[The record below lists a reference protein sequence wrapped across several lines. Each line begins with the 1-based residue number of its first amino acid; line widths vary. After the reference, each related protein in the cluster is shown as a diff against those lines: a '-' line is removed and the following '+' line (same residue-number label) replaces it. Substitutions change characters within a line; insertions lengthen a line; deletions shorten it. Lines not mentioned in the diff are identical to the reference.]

1 TGGRKRHTALISE
14 GGDAL
19 EQVAQGGER
28 PELRVVLLGRS
39 GAGRSATGNTLLCQ
53 ELFES
58 RLASQPVT
66 TTCAKGRRDW
76 GEWSVVV
83 MDTPAIVGGSQWDKQ
98 QLAKER
104 DNCRSFA
111 AHEHCVLLLVTQLGR
126 YTREDREV
134 RLRSAR
140 PSAPLR
146 AGRPLPAE
154 RYQPPAGTA
163 RPIQLRPRGP
173 THKRRPRSGASRAP
187 FRQKGKSRKLVTEQP
202 PHFLRARRNEGPR
215 ELRLVLVGKSGGGRS
230 ATGNSIVG
238 TAAFESRLATAAVTQ
253 RSSMQSVTLKGYDVH
268 VVDTPDAFDSPERSA
283 RCCREIARC
292 ALLSAPGPHALL
304 LVTQLGRFTQ
314 EDEAAVQQ
322 VWRLFGSGA
331 AGRTVVVF
339 TRGDELRGGSLLRY
353 VQDTG
358 TYALQ
363 KLLRDC
369 GQRCCAFDN
378 RATGKQKEEQVGELL
393 AIVLEM
399 LGGDLNNYYR
409 NGLYDRAEQLMERP
423 DIDFEK
429 KCDLLAED
437 VEKQLELEHVGLGWL
452 QLQPLLLLHS
462 PLELR
467 KSLCSAPQL
476 GSMFSSELTQQAEIE
491 SESNGAASCGV
502 SQRPG

>member
-1 TGGRKRHTALISE
+1 MVPRKPSQDPQAAICSPKNGLSLTSNPRPVVPA
-14 GGDAL
+14 
-19 EQVAQGGER
+19 GER

-83 MDTPAIVGGSQWDKQ
+83 MDTPAIVGGS
-98 QLAKER
+98 
-104 DNCRSFA
+104 
-111 AHEHCVLLLVTQLGR
+111 H
-126 YTREDREV
+126 
-134 RLRSAR
+134 
-140 PSAPLR
+140 
-146 AGRPLPAE
+146 
-154 RYQPPAGTA
+154 
-163 RPIQLRPRGP
+163 
-173 THKRRPRSGASRAP
+173 
-187 FRQKGKSRKLVTEQP
+187 
-202 PHFLRARRNEGPR
+202 
-215 ELRLVLVGKSGGGRS
+215 
-230 ATGNSIVG
+230 
-238 TAAFESRLATAAVTQ
+238 
-253 RSSMQSVTLKGYDVH
+253 
-268 VVDTPDAFDSPERSA
+268 A

-437 VEKQLELEHVGLGWL
+437 VEKQLLCQRSIALTINKFFCMLVQNFLCSVFR
-452 QLQPLLLLHS
+452 PLLLVLLLHS
-462 PLELR
+462 TE
-467 KSLCSAPQL
+467 KSL
-476 GSMFSSELTQQAEIE
+476 GSSPRCWSS
-491 SESNGAASCGV
+491 
-502 SQRPG
+502 